1 MNAATPGRSRIAR
14 SIFLMIALG
23 GLVGCVAAFGDTPA
37 PSRAPVA
44 WGLTAGNEHCIIF
57 REYKKSKGAF
67 YLVVVTVKTH
77 MELEVIESDGF
88 NIDPKVYVE
97 DQPTM
102 DALNSRAL
110 NERLR
115 YVKIQDKYTP
125 DELQAARDLCK
136 KPSLIN

>member
-1 MNAATPGRSRIAR
+1 MIIST
-14 SIFLMIALG
+14 IALA
-23 GLVGCVAAFGDTPA
+23 GLTGPVATSGDTPQ

-67 YLVVVTVKTH
+67 YVVVVTVKWH
-77 MELEVIESDGF
+77 MELEVVETDGF
-88 NIDPKVYVE
+88 TFDPKVLVE

-125 DELQAARDLCK
+125 DELQAARDMCK
-136 KPSLIN
+136 RPSLIN